1 MVLHCHYLNYPVHP
15 LQSSMQQMSIVYFY
29 NHKHYLSAIFTAC
42 LDKEQLLDGRLPFC
56 HGPAHVAQWS
66 KHSGTT
72 CSRVWSAQWLGFKPQ
87 PWHVRLLKN
96 YCLSNAFIAFERL
109 SNHFGVCACVC
120 VSVSRSVVERLRP
133 QFFTDFHQILHVAR
147 KSGRIDAYCLWDKP
161 EVDFRF

>member
-120 VSVSRSVVERLRP
+120 VCVCLLADRLSNDYVRNSLP
-133 QFFTDFHQILHVAR
+133 IFTKFCMWLGNLVGSTPIVCETNR
-147 KSGRIDAYCLWDKP
+147 K
-161 EVDFRF
+161 